1 MPCAQLL
8 GLIRPH
14 QRIPLSRPRRRAF
27 CRLSRV
33 LLLAPPTCSLTEC
46 RDVHWAKALSRDPLR
61 SQADMGLQGKLPTA
75 DGLEQSPTCVRVTA
89 NPPHTITLQLA
100 LLGRCRLRK
109 WLAATEQLLN
119 LTMLYDL
126 RTR

>member
-1 MPCAQLL
+1 M
-8 GLIRPH
+8 IN
-14 QRIPLSRPRRRAF
+14 
-27 CRLSRV
+27 
-33 LLLAPPTCSLTEC
+33 
-46 RDVHWAKALSRDPLR
+46 VHWAQALSRAIIDPLH

-109 WLAATEQLLN
+109 WAPAAEQLLN
-119 LTMLYDL
+119 LTMRYKKSSTVISSFARDHPLDD
-126 RTR
+126 